1 MAERGIYSGAII
13 KHLDKAVRQKLE
25 SPQLKQ
31 KLLRELGRALVD
43 QVIYEGR
50 KDLARAG
57 KSARGKPVPNGGG
70 LGESFFRTV
79 KYRISG
85 SSTIEIYSNWKWFET
100 LLKGMPKTKM
110 TSLVASRNPRLWR
123 NGKNGKVRKT
133 LPIKNGKGGVVFRVA
148 PLNLEDAWVHP
159 GIAKHTFWDRGVRK
173 WKQNVPKL
181 ISNFI
186 ERNIK

>member
-1 MAERGIYSGAII
+1 MATRGIYSGAFI
-13 KHLDKAVRQKLE
+13 KKLDKAIKDQLE
-25 SPQLKQ
+25 DPKIKQ
-31 KLLRELGRALVD
+31 KLLAELGRALVD

-57 KSARGKPVPNGGG
+57 KSSRGKPVADGGG

-79 KYRISG
+79 KYRIRG
-85 SSTIEIYSNWKWFET
+85 ERTIELYSNWEWLET
-100 LLKGMPKTKM
+100 LIKGMPKSKM
-110 TSLVASRNPRLWR
+110 SSLVANNNPRLWR

-148 PLNLEDAWVHP
+148 PLSLEDAWVHP

-173 WKQNVPKL
+173 WKANLPKL

-186 ERNIK
+186 SRNIK